1 MRNSKQT
8 RTQRPTNSNVRSDVR
23 SVGKMSVY
31 GCRLKSLFAWVEC
44 KLKAIIHMLTF
55 WPFGIL
61 NFAPEEQ
68 GFERKVKTKTA
79 KLSVEAGG
87 IHPHFS
93 SLFTNYSPAF
103 EWHGDLLRSCFVSL
117 FCTCRITFLCFSR
130 EGCSSDNPN
139 NLLLGMSQMIRYG
152 LSAGCA

>member
-8 RTQRPTNSNVRSDVR
+8 RTQRPTNSNVRNDVR
-23 SVGKMSVY
+23 SVGKMNVY

-117 FCTCRITFLCFSR
+117 FCTCRITFCVSFAR
-130 EGCSSDNPN
+130 GVPPIIPTIYF
-139 NLLLGMSQMIRYG
+139 LG
-152 LSAGCA
+152 